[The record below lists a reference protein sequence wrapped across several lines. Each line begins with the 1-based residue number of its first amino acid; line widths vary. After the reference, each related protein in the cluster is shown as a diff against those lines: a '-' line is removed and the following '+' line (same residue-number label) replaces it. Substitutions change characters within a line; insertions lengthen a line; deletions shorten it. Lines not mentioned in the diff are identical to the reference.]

1 MDAKDILDLARIKT
15 SIIMFTQL
23 TLNRFKCFSEA
34 QELPLS
40 QVTFLYGL
48 NGRGKSSVIQSMLL
62 LSQTM
67 RATNSVDILPLSGE
81 FINLG
86 RYTDVRNAYADQN
99 DFIIGLK
106 YATEKRE
113 DTLSLLYTSSKDT
126 PFSARIVDTIIN
138 GQSRSDSLVSLNP
151 NDKESGKVT
160 ISSSDSVC
168 LQMLKDISYIA
179 ANRLGVANVENRTG
193 ANSIISSKGENVLN
207 VLATSPIK
215 ILTEVEK
222 ELSYIL
228 SGASIKIMNRADTIE
243 LYLDST
249 DNSHQHYI
257 PMNVGFGY
265 GYVLPTIVQTLL
277 AKPNSILI
285 IENPESHLHPGAQ
298 SRLIGFLLKK
308 AVEKNL
314 QLIIESHSD
323 HIVNGLRVA
332 VKSGLIKSEAASI
345 LHFERGGRSIGN
357 PTIDNIEVFSNGA
370 LSFYPDDFLDEWTKQ
385 LLNLC

>member
-1 MDAKDILDLARIKT
+1 
-15 SIIMFTQL
+15 MFTQL

-86 RYTDVRNAYADQN
+86 RYTDVRNADQN

-113 DTLSLLYTSSKDT
+113 DTLSLQYTSSKDT